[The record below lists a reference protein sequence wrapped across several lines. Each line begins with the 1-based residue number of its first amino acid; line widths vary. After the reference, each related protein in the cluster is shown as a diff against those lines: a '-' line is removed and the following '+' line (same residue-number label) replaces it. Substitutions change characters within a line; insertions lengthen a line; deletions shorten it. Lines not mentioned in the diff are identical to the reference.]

1 MGAIGSVI
9 AESLKPT
16 GGCED
21 NPTHAFNIPAWA
33 FDRGN
38 AQTFTKD
45 YADAGPMVASGG
57 ESPVVVEY
65 DVSFPSTSDY
75 RLRVQY
81 AAADARP
88 VVLSIDG
95 RAVTNVCRGATG
107 SWNTS
112 GAGWEESALLPLTA
126 GKHKLKLERTG
137 AFPHVMNLRFD
148 CAQPLPTGWV
158 VNRPKARKLVAGVPA
173 PTVTLHEP
181 AVDLPALR
189 RAIEDLAHTF
199 GKRYAN
205 GSRYLAR
212 LGKLEAAATAE
223 KDIRKEFTALQREAL
238 LANPLLDFQ
247 DVLLVKRPA
256 KSPSL
261 GLPHNWESN
270 CSLPGNGYDDEL
282 CVWSLKDT
290 GAEPR
295 TLFQPGGKFVGDV
308 DLHWDADRVLFSM
321 PGTNGRWQVFE
332 MALSG
337 EMARPHPGPLP
348 QERENDSPR
357 AGESAA
363 PGKST
368 DSSGKIA
375 KARSKPE
382 AAEFRGSAAMLSLSP
397 GERAGVRA
405 SVSPISASQARQ
417 LTGEQP
423 DVDSY
428 DACYLPNGKIA
439 FTSTAMFVGV
449 PCVNGSAHVATLYV
463 MDPDGRNIR
472 QLCFDQEHNWCPTV
486 MNDGRVLYARW
497 EYTDTPHSNSRML
510 FTMNPDGTSQAAY
523 LGSGS
528 YWPNSFFY
536 ARPIPNHPTKVVSII
551 GGHHDHPRMGELVV
565 FDPQQGRLEGE
576 PAVQRIPGFGK
587 KVEPLIRDGLT
598 LESWPK
604 FLHPWPLSEKYFLV
618 ACKPSPRA
626 PWGIYLADVFDNLL
640 PLKQLPDFALL
651 EPIPLR
657 KTARPPVIPERVKPE
672 RTDAVVVLQDVY
684 AGDGLSGV
692 PRGTVKSLRLFT
704 YHYAYQGMGGLLGVV
719 GMDGPWDIKRVL
731 GTVPVEAD
739 GSARFRV
746 PANTPIS
753 MQPLDA
759 EGKAVQLMRSWMT
772 AMPGETVQCTGCHDR
787 QNSAP
792 PAAKSFLAM
801 SKPPSDITPWRGP
814 VRGFSYAREVQPV
827 IDRHCVS
834 CHDGKAQPDGSTP
847 PDLRG
852 DVKLADWSSVT
863 PGNGGYA
870 KTAGKFSVG
879 YAALHRYVRRPG
891 IESDF
896 HVLEPLEFHAD
907 TTQLVQML
915 QQGHHGVQLDAEAWD
930 RLVTW
935 IDLNC
940 PFHGTWGEDIASP
953 GNQRERRRDLLKL
966 YANVNDDPEA
976 VPVAAELGVLGAVRE
991 NEVSGNVRPHPGPL
1005 PQERENH
1012 SPRLDTSNATSA
1024 PVAQAPNNETVATVP
1039 QTSEQPARAA
1049 SFSLSPGERAG
1060 VRASVPTNLPPA
1072 LAGWPFD
1079 AAEAQRRQTASD
1091 LSAKRHLELAPGITL
1106 ELVRIPSGEFL
1117 MGSPDGPP
1125 DEQPVS
1131 RVRISEAFW
1140 IARTEINNT
1149 QFACFN
1155 AAHDSRVEDK
1165 NTYQFGIHGYPANE
1179 PTQPVVRVSWQEAM
1193 GFCHW
1198 LNARTG
1204 LRFTLPTE
1212 AQWEWACR
1220 AGTSTPFSFGE
1231 RDTDFSGHA
1240 NFADAK
1246 LREFASDPYTVDKP
1260 LANATPYDDWIPKDA
1275 RFNDGA
1281 LIAVAPGRYAPNA
1294 WGLQD
1299 MHGNV
1304 AEWTRSGYAPYP
1316 WAADGRDDES
1326 RVGRKVV
1333 RGGSWRDVPA
1343 RGTASF
1349 RLSYES
1355 WQHVYNVGFRIVCE
1369 SELKDG
1375 SIPVSTTTRGETPKI
1390 SAR

>member
-1 MGAIGSVI
+1 MVVGLAGSAL
-9 AESLKPT
+9 AELPPT
-16 GGCED
+16 SSACEN
-21 NPTHAFNIPAWA
+21 NPTHAFTIPAWA

-38 AQTFTKD
+38 AQTFTKE
-45 YADAGPMVASGG
+45 YADAGPMVAFGG

-65 DVSFPSTSDY
+65 DVEFPSATEY

-81 AAADARP
+81 AAAEKRP
-88 VVLSIDG
+88 VTFSVDG
-95 RAVTNVCRGATG
+95 RALTNICRSATG

-112 GAGWEESALLPLTA
+112 GAGWEESALLSLTA
-126 GKHKLKLERTG
+126 GKHTLQLERAG
-137 AFPHVMNLRFD
+137 DFPHLMNLRFD
-148 CAQPLPTGWV
+148 SALPLPAGWV
-158 VNRPKARKLVAGVPA
+158 VNRPKARKLAAGIPA
-173 PTVTLHEP
+173 STVTLQEP
-181 AVDLPALR
+181 GVNLPALR
-189 RAIEDLAHTF
+189 RAIEDLARMF
-199 GKRYAN
+199 GGSYAN
-205 GSRYLAR
+205 GSRYLAQ
-212 LGKLEAAATAE
+212 LAELESAAAAQ
-223 KDIRKEFTALQREAL
+223 KDIRQQFIALQRAAL
-238 LANPLLDFQ
+238 LANPLLDFR

-256 KSPSL
+256 NSPSL
-261 GLPHNWESN
+261 GLPRNWESN
-270 CSLPGNGYDDEL
+270 CSLPGSGYDDEL
-282 CVWSLKDT
+282 CVWSLKDG
-290 GAEPR
+290 GAELR
-295 TLFQPGGKFVGDV
+295 TVFKPGGKFIGDV

-321 PGTNGRWQVFE
+321 PGADGRWQVFE
-332 MALSG
+332 LALQ
-337 EMARPHPGPLP
+337 PGA
-348 QERENDSPR
+348 SPR
-357 AGESAA
+357 
-363 PGKST
+363 P
-368 DSSGKIA
+368 
-375 KARSKPE
+375 
-382 AAEFRGSAAMLSLSP
+382 
-397 GERAGVRA
+397 
-405 SVSPISASQARQ
+405 

-428 DACYLPNGKIA
+428 DACYLPNGRIA

-449 PCVNGSAHVATLYV
+449 PCVNGSAHVANLYV
-463 MDPDGRNIR
+463 MDADGRNIR
-472 QLCFDQEHNWCPTV
+472 QLCFDQEHDWCPTV

-497 EYTDTPHSNSRML
+497 EYADTPHSNSRML

-536 ARPIPNHPTKVVSII
+536 ARPIPNHPTKVVAVI

-565 FDPQQGRLEGE
+565 FDPQLGRLEGE

-587 KVEPLIRDGLT
+587 RVEPLIRDGLT

-640 PLKQLPDFALL
+640 PLRQLPDFALL

-657 KTARPPVIPERVKPE
+657 KTTRPPVIPERMNPA
-672 RTDAVVVLQDVY
+672 RTDALVVVQDIY
-684 AGDGLSGV
+684 SGDGLRGV

-704 YHYAYQGMGGLLGVV
+704 YHFAYQGMGGLLGVV

-753 MQPLDA
+753 LQPLDA
-759 EGKAVQLMRSWMT
+759 EGKALQLMRSWMT
-772 AMPGETVQCTGCHDR
+772 AMPGETVQCTGCHER

-792 PAAKSFLAM
+792 LAKTFLAM
-801 SKPPSDITPWRGP
+801 NKPPSDIMPWRGP

-827 IDRHCVS
+827 IDRNCVS
-834 CHDGKAQPDGSTP
+834 CHDGRPQPDGSMP

-879 YAALHRYVRRPG
+879 YAALHRFVRRPG

-896 HVLEPLEFHAD
+896 HVLEPMEFHAD

-915 QQGHHGVQLDAEAWD
+915 KQGHHGVQLDAEAWD

-935 IDLNC
+935 IDLNT
-940 PFHGTWGEDIASP
+940 PYHGTWGEEIASP
-953 GNQRERRRDLLKL
+953 GSQRERRRELLKR
-966 YANVNDDPEA
+966 YANVDDDPEA
-976 VPVAAELGVLGAVRE
+976 VPAVALTAAKAKPVPPIKNEPGRPALDVVAAA
-991 NEVSGNVRPHPGPL
+991 
-1005 PQERENH
+1005 
-1012 SPRLDTSNATSA
+1012 
-1024 PVAQAPNNETVATVP
+1024 
-1039 QTSEQPARAA
+1039 
-1049 SFSLSPGERAG
+1049 
-1060 VRASVPTNLPPA
+1060 
-1072 LAGWPFD
+1072 WPFD
-1079 AAEAQRRQTASD
+1079 ATEAKHRQVASD
-1091 LSAKRHLELAPGITL
+1091 PVIKRRVELAPGVIL
-1106 ELVRIPSGEFL
+1106 ELMRVPAGEFL
-1117 MGSPDGPP
+1117 MGSRAGAA

-1131 RVRISEAFW
+1131 PVRIERAFW
-1140 IARTEINNT
+1140 MARCEINNA

-1155 AAHDSRVEDK
+1155 PSHDSRVEDK
-1165 NTYQFGIHGYPANE
+1165 NTYQFGIHGYPANDA
-1179 PTQPVVRVSWQEAM
+1179 TQPVVRVSWQEAM
-1193 GFCHW
+1193 AFCRW
-1198 LNARTG
+1198 LNAHTG

-1220 AGTSTPFSFGE
+1220 AGASTPFSFGE

-1260 LANATPYDDWIPKDA
+1260 LPDATPYDDRIPKDA

-1281 LIAVAPGRYAPNA
+1281 LIAVASGRYAPNA
-1294 WGLQD
+1294 WGLHD
-1299 MHGNV
+1299 LHGNV
-1304 AEWTRSGYAPYP
+1304 AEWTRSSYAAYP
-1316 WAADGRDDES
+1316 WAVDGRDVES
-1326 RVGRKVV
+1326 GVGRKVV

-1349 RLSYES
+1349 RLSYEP
-1355 WQHVYNVGFRIVCE
+1355 WQHVYNVGFRVVCE
-1369 SELKDG
+1369 GEWKDAAT
-1375 SIPVSTTTRGETPKI
+1375 PVSTAGVDGEKQI

>member
-1 MGAIGSVI
+1 MPPWFLGILLVTGSAS
-9 AESLKPT
+9 AESPKPT

-21 NPTHAFNIPAWA
+21 NPTHAFSIPAWA

-45 YADAGPMVASGG
+45 YADAGPMVAFGG

-65 DVSFPSTSDY
+65 DVSFPNTSDY

-81 AAADARP
+81 AAAEARP

-95 RAVTNVCRGATG
+95 RAVTNLCRGSTG

-112 GAGWEESALLPLTA
+112 GAGWEESALLPLTS
-126 GKHKLKLERTG
+126 GKHTLRLERAG

-148 CAQPLPTGWV
+148 CALPLPTGWV
-158 VNRPKARKLVAGVPA
+158 VNRPKARKLVAGVPT
-173 PTVTLHEP
+173 PTVALHEP

-199 GKRYAN
+199 GKSYGN

-212 LGKLEAAATAE
+212 LEKLEAAAVAE

-247 DVLLVKRPA
+247 DLLLVKRPA

-270 CSLPGNGYDDEL
+270 CSLPGKGYDDEL

-290 GAEPR
+290 GTEPR
-295 TLFQPGGKFVGDV
+295 TLFQPGGKFLGDV
-308 DLHWDADRVLFSM
+308 DLHWEADRALFSM

-332 MALSG
+332 MELAG
-337 EMARPHPGPLP
+337 GVARPLHAAERASGANSQAVATAQRASKPPASTASASLSQRERVGV
-348 QERENDSPR
+348 RENIPPTNL
-357 AGESAA
+357 A
-363 PGKST
+363 P
-368 DSSGKIA
+368 
-375 KARSKPE
+375 P
-382 AAEFRGSAAMLSLSP
+382 
-397 GERAGVRA
+397 
-405 SVSPISASQARQ
+405 RQ
-417 LTGEQP
+417 LTGDQP

-463 MDPDGRNIR
+463 MDADGRNIR

-497 EYTDTPHSNSRML
+497 EYTDTPHSNTRLL

-618 ACKPSPRA
+618 ACKPTPRA

-792 PAAKSFLAM
+792 PATKPYLAM

-814 VRGFSYAREVQPV
+814 VRGFSFAREVQPV

-915 QQGHHGVQLDAEAWD
+915 KQGHHGVQLDAEAWD

-966 YANVNDDPEA
+966 YANVDDDPEA
-976 VPVAAELGVLGAVRE
+976 VPVKTFPAPITKNL
-991 NEVSGNVRPHPGPL
+991 
-1005 PQERENH
+1005 
-1012 SPRLDTSNATSA
+1012 ATA
-1024 PVAQAPNNETVATVP
+1024 PE
-1039 QTSEQPARAA
+1039 TSEPPEKSGSR
-1049 SFSLSPGERAG
+1049 SLSQRERAG
-1060 VRASVPTNLPPA
+1060 VRESGTSNPPPA
-1072 LAGWPFD
+1072 VPGWPFE
-1079 AAEAQRRQTASD
+1079 AAEAKRRQTASD
-1091 LSAKRHLELAPGITL
+1091 PSDTRHLQLAPGITL
-1106 ELVRIPSGEFL
+1106 DLVRVPAGEFL

-1140 IARTEINNT
+1140 MARTEINNA

-1155 AAHDSRVEDK
+1155 LAHDSRVEDK

-1193 GFCHW
+1193 AFCHW

-1220 AGTSTPFSFGE
+1220 AGTSTAFSFGE

-1281 LIAVAPGRYAPNA
+1281 LIAVAPGRYDPNA
-1294 WGLQD
+1294 WGLVD

-1304 AEWTRSGYAPYP
+1304 AEWTRSSYAAYP
-1316 WAADGRDDES
+1316 WVVDGRDDEG
-1326 RVGRKVV
+1326 RLGRKVV

-1343 RGTASF
+1343 RGTASS

-1369 SELKDG
+1369 SELKAG
-1375 SIPVSTTTRGETPKI
+1375 SIPVSAVSGGATPKI

>member
-1 MGAIGSVI
+1 MQRSHPHIPLNSRRTIQLPDMTSWLCGLMIVGLAGSTS
-9 AESLKPT
+9 AETTKPT
-16 GGCED
+16 AGCEE
-21 NPTHAFNIPAWA
+21 NPTHSFAIPAWA

-38 AQTFTKD
+38 AQTFTKEW
-45 YADAGPMVASGG
+45 ADAGPMVAFGG
-57 ESPVVVEY
+57 ESPVFVVYEIE
-65 DVSFPSTSDY
+65 FPNATDY

-81 AAADARP
+81 AAADKRP
-88 VVLSIDG
+88 VVLSVDG
-95 RAVTNVCRGATG
+95 RMITNVCRSATG

-112 GAGWEESALLPLTA
+112 GAGWEESALFRLTA
-126 GKHKLKLERTG
+126 GKHTLRLERAS

-148 CAQPLPTGWV
+148 SALPLPTGWV
-158 VNRPKARKLVAGVPA
+158 VNRPKARKLSDPAPA
-173 PTVTLHEP
+173 PTLTLHEP
-181 AVDLPALR
+181 GVNLPALR
-189 RAIEDLAHTF
+189 RAIEDLARTF
-199 GKRYAN
+199 GESYRD
-205 GSRYLAR
+205 GPRFFAR
-212 LGKLEAAATAE
+212 LAELESAVAAQE
-223 KDIRKEFTALQREAL
+223 DVRQKFIALQREAL
-238 LANPLLDFQ
+238 LANPLLDFK
-247 DVLLVKRPA
+247 DVLLVKRRA

-261 GLPHNWESN
+261 GLPQNWESN
-270 CSLPGNGYDDEL
+270 CSLPRSGYDDEL
-282 CVWSLKDT
+282 CVWSRNDAD
-290 GAEPR
+290 AEPR
-295 TLFQPGGKFVGDV
+295 TVFKPGRKFIGDV

-332 MALSG
+332 LALQ
-337 EMARPHPGPLP
+337 PGA
-348 QERENDSPR
+348 SP
-357 AGESAA
+357 
-363 PGKST
+363 
-368 DSSGKIA
+368 
-375 KARSKPE
+375 
-382 AAEFRGSAAMLSLSP
+382 
-397 GERAGVRA
+397 
-405 SVSPISASQARQ
+405 RQ

-428 DACYLPNGKIA
+428 DACYLPNGKVA

-449 PCVNGSAHVATLYV
+449 PCVNGSAHVANLYV
-463 MDPDGRNIR
+463 MDADGRNIR

-497 EYTDTPHSNSRML
+497 EYADTPHSNSRML

-536 ARPIPNHPTKVVSII
+536 ARPIPNHPTKVVAVI

-618 ACKPSPRA
+618 AGKPSPRA

-657 KTARPPVIPERVKPE
+657 KTTRPPVIPERVNPA
-672 RTDAVVVLQDVY
+672 RTDAIVVLQDVY
-684 AGDGLSGV
+684 GGEGMRGV
-692 PRGTVKSLRLFT
+692 PRGTVKALRLFT

-746 PANTPIS
+746 PANMPIS
-753 MQPLDA
+753 IQPLDA
-759 EGKAVQLMRSWMT
+759 EGKALQLMRSWMT

-792 PAAKSFLAM
+792 PANSFLAM
-801 SKPPSDITPWRGP
+801 GKPPSDITPWRGP
-814 VRGFSYAREVQPV
+814 VRGFSFAREVQPV
-827 IDRHCVS
+827 IDRNCVS
-834 CHDGKAQPDGSTP
+834 CHDGKPQPDGSTP
-847 PDLRG
+847 PNLRG

-915 QQGHHGVQLDAEAWD
+915 KQGHYGVQLDAEAWD

-935 IDLNC
+935 IDLNT
-940 PFHGTWGEDIASP
+940 PYHGTWGEEIASP
-953 GNQRERRRDLLKL
+953 GKQRERRRDLLKR
-966 YANVNDDPEA
+966 YANLDDDSEA
-976 VPVAAELGVLGAVRE
+976 VPVAAGASKR
-991 NEVSGNVRPHPGPL
+991 GPAEHQRTTHAETQAAAHAGTL
-1005 PQERENH
+1005 P
-1012 SPRLDTSNATSA
+1012 
-1024 PVAQAPNNETVATVP
+1024 TVP
-1039 QTSEQPARAA
+1039 
-1049 SFSLSPGERAG
+1049 
-1060 VRASVPTNLPPA
+1060 
-1072 LAGWPFD
+1072 GWPFG
-1079 AAEAQRRQTASD
+1079 AAEAKRRQTASGPSD
-1091 LSAKRHLELAPGITL
+1091 KRHLELSPGISL
-1106 ELVRIPSGEFL
+1106 ELMRVPAGEFL
-1117 MGSPDGPP
+1117 MGSQDGPP

-1131 RVRISEAFW
+1131 RVRIAEAFW
-1140 IARTEINNT
+1140 MAQCEINNA

-1155 AAHDSRVEDK
+1155 PAHDSRVEDK

-1179 PTQPVVRVSWQEAM
+1179 PSQPVVRVSWQEAM
-1193 GFCHW
+1193 AFCHW
-1198 LNARTG
+1198 LAARTG
-1204 LRFTLPTE
+1204 LHFTLPTE

-1220 AGTSTPFSFGE
+1220 AGAATPFNFGP

-1260 LANATPYDDWIPKDA
+1260 LADATPYDDWIPKDT

-1281 LIAVAPGRYAPNA
+1281 LLAVAPGRYAPNA

-1304 AEWTRSGYAPYP
+1304 AEWTRSSYAPYP
-1316 WAADGRDDES
+1316 WATDGRDDGS
-1326 RVGRKVV
+1326 TTGRKVV

-1349 RLSYES
+1349 RLSYQP
-1355 WQHVYNVGFRIVCE
+1355 WQRVYNVGFRVVCE
-1369 SELKDG
+1369 GEWKG
-1375 SIPVSTTTRGETPKI
+1375 TATTVSTAGAGHGQGV
-1390 SAR
+1390 SAK

>member
-1 MGAIGSVI
+1 MNALYSMNCWKGGFPAAQELGGKDAATPGGWSRCAVDKPWIRLGGRGASEIRRELPHSKTLARTATPVFASLLCGLILAGGAGGVL
-9 AESLKPT
+9 AESPQT
-16 GGCED
+16 SSACEN
-21 NPTHAFNIPAWA
+21 NPTHAFSIPAWA

-38 AQTFTKD
+38 AKTFTKE
-45 YADAGPMVASGG
+45 YADAGPMVAFGG

-65 DVSFPSTSDY
+65 DIEFPATTDY
-75 RLRVQY
+75 RMRVQY
-81 AAADARP
+81 AAAEKRP
-88 VVLSIDG
+88 VVLSMDG
-95 RAVTNVCRGATG
+95 RTLTNICRSATG
-107 SWNTS
+107 LWQTS
-112 GAGWEESALLPLTA
+112 SAGWEESAVLSLTA
-126 GKHKLKLERTG
+126 GKHTLKLERAG
-137 AFPHVMNLRFD
+137 SFPHLMNLRFD
-148 CAQPLPTGWV
+148 SALPLPAGWV
-158 VNRPKARKLVAGVPA
+158 VNRPKARKLASPA
-173 PTVTLHEP
+173 PAPVVTLHEP
-181 AVDLPALR
+181 EVNLPALR
-189 RAIEDLAHTF
+189 RAIEDLSQTF
-199 GKRYAN
+199 GKSYAKSGRYF
-205 GSRYLAR
+205 AR
-212 LGKLEAAATAE
+212 LSELESAVAAQ
-223 KDIRKEFTALQREAL
+223 KDIREAFIALQREAL
-238 LANPLLDFQ
+238 LANPLLDFNE
-247 DVLLVKRPA
+247 VLLVKRPA
-256 KSPSL
+256 NSPSL
-261 GLPHNWESN
+261 GLPRNWESN
-270 CSLPGNGYDDEL
+270 CSLPKSGYDDEL
-282 CVWSLKDT
+282 CVWSLKDE

-295 TLFQPGGKFVGDV
+295 VVFKPGGKFIGDV
-308 DLHWDADRVLFSM
+308 DLHWEANRVLFSM

-332 MALSG
+332 LALDTG
-337 EMARPHPGPLP
+337 A
-348 QERENDSPR
+348 SP
-357 AGESAA
+357 
-363 PGKST
+363 
-368 DSSGKIA
+368 
-375 KARSKPE
+375 
-382 AAEFRGSAAMLSLSP
+382 
-397 GERAGVRA
+397 
-405 SVSPISASQARQ
+405 RQ

-428 DACYLPNGKIA
+428 DACYLPNGRIA

-463 MDPDGRNIR
+463 MDADGRNIR
-472 QLCFDQEHNWCPTV
+472 QLGFDQEHNWCPTV
-486 MNDGRVLYARW
+486 MHDGRVLYARW
-497 EYTDTPHSNSRML
+497 EYTDTPHSNSRLL

-536 ARPIPNHPTKVVSII
+536 ARPVPNHPTKVVAVI

-565 FDPQQGRLEGE
+565 FDPQQGRHEGE

-618 ACKPSPRA
+618 ACKPAPRA

-657 KTARPPVIPERVKPE
+657 KTTRPPVIPERVNPA
-672 RTDAVVVLQDVY
+672 RTDALVVLQDIY
-684 AGDGLSGV
+684 SGDGLRGV

-753 MQPLDA
+753 IQPLDA
-759 EGKAVQLMRSWMT
+759 EGKALQLMRSWMT

-792 PAAKSFLAM
+792 PAKSFLAM
-801 SKPPSDITPWRGP
+801 TKPPSDITPWHGP

-827 IDRHCVS
+827 IDRNCVS
-834 CHDGKAQPDGSTP
+834 CHDGQPRPDGATL

-852 DVKLADWSSVT
+852 DVKLADWNSVT

-907 TTQLVQML
+907 TTHLAQLL
-915 QQGHHGVQLDAEAWD
+915 KQGHHGVQLDAEEWD

-935 IDLNC
+935 IDLNT
-940 PFHGTWGEDIASP
+940 PYHGTWGEEIASP
-953 GNQRERRRDLLKL
+953 GKQRERRRELLKR
-966 YANVNDDPEA
+966 YANVDDDPEA
-976 VPVAAELGVLGAVRE
+976 VPVVARVKAVHHAETTGA
-991 NEVSGNVRPHPGPL
+991 
-1005 PQERENH
+1005 
-1012 SPRLDTSNATSA
+1012 
-1024 PVAQAPNNETVATVP
+1024 
-1039 QTSEQPARAA
+1039 AA
-1049 SFSLSPGERAG
+1049 S
-1060 VRASVPTNLPPA
+1060 LPPGR
-1072 LAGWPFD
+1072 LGSRPSFPGWPFD
-1079 AAEAQRRQTASD
+1079 AAEAKHRQAASDPAIQRRV
-1091 LSAKRHLELAPGITL
+1091 ELAPGVTL
-1106 ELVRIPSGEFL
+1106 DLMRVPVGEFL
-1117 MGSPDGPP
+1117 MGNHDGSA

-1131 RVRISEAFW
+1131 RVRIPEAFW
-1140 IARTEINNT
+1140 MARCEINNA

-1155 AAHDSRVEDK
+1155 PAHDSRVEDK

-1179 PTQPVVRVSWQEAM
+1179 PAQPVVRVSWQEAM
-1193 GFCHW
+1193 AFCRW
-1198 LNARTG
+1198 LGARTG
-1204 LRFTLPTE
+1204 QRFTLPTE

-1220 AGTSTPFSFGE
+1220 AGASTPFSFGE

-1260 LANATPYDDWIPKDA
+1260 LPDATPYDDWIPKDA

-1281 LIAVAPGRYAPNA
+1281 LIAVASGRYRANA
-1294 WGLQD
+1294 WGLHD
-1299 MHGNV
+1299 LHGNV
-1304 AEWTRSGYAPYP
+1304 AEWTRSSYAPYP
-1316 WAADGRDDES
+1316 WATDGRDDES
-1326 RVGRKVV
+1326 RAGRKVV

-1349 RLSYES
+1349 RLSYEP
-1355 WQHVYNVGFRIVCE
+1355 WQRVYNVGFRVVCDG
-1369 SELKDG
+1369 ELKG
-1375 SIPVSTTTRGETPKI
+1375 TETTVSTAGVAGEKKI